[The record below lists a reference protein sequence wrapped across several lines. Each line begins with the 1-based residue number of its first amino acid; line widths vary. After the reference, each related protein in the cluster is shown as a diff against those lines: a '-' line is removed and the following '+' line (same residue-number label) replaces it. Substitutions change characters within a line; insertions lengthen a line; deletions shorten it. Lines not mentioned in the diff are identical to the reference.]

1 MVQRLNHKQEKP
13 HQLVVGLA
21 PRKSFRIE
29 IHVVALP
36 STILAVVYAIT
47 RQFKSSRSHQ
57 FIIFTAFSVHFFTVA
72 LNYFAH

>member
-1 MVQRLNHKQEKP
+1 MQQLNHKQVKP
-13 HQLVVGLA
+13 QQLVMGLA

-36 STILAVVYAIT
+36 STILAVVYAVT
-47 RQFKSSRSHQ
+47 RQLKSSRSYQ